1 MSEAYMSMLI
11 ASQEKKLEL
20 LERAIELDKEQEEII
35 TGEKPDMGALDANID
50 AKGALVGELDRL
62 DDGFE
67 ALYSKV
73 RDELINNKDA
83 HKEEIRILQELI
95 KKITEKIA
103 EVEAIEARSKV
114 NFESFMKKRRH
125 AIKGN
130 KSSVKAANVYAVNM
144 RKMNKI
150 DSVFL
155 DNKK

>member
-20 LERAIELDKEQEEII
+20 LEKAIELDREQEEII

-50 AKGALVGELDRL
+50 AKGALVDELDRL

-67 ALYSKV
+67 ALYAKV
-73 RDELINNKDA
+73 RDEFINNKDA
-83 HKEEIRILQELI
+83 HKEEIRTLQELI
-95 KKITEKIA
+95 RKITEKIA

-125 AIKGN
+125 MIKDN
-130 KSSVKAANVYAVNM
+130 RNSVKAANTYAVNM
-144 RKMNKI
+144 RKMSRT
-150 DSVFL
+150 DSYFV

>member
-20 LERAIELDKEQEEII
+20 LERAIELDREQEEII
-35 TGEKPDMGALDANID
+35 TGEKPDMRALDANID

-67 ALYSKV
+67 TLYAKV
-73 RDELINNKDA
+73 RDEFINNKDA
-83 HKEEIRILQELI
+83 HKEEIRTLQELI

-103 EVEAIEARSKV
+103 EVEAIEARSKM
-114 NFESFMKKRRH
+114 NFESFMKKKRH
-125 AIKGN
+125 SIKDT
-130 KSSVKAANVYAVNM
+130 KSSVRAANVYAVNM

>member
-35 TGEKPDMGALDANID
+35 TGEKPDMRALDANID

-67 ALYSKV
+67 SRYAKV

-83 HKEEIRILQELI
+83 HREEIRTLQELI
-95 KKITEKIA
+95 KKITGKIA

-114 NFESFMKKRRH
+114 NFESFMKKKRH
-125 AIKGN
+125 SLKDN
-130 KSSVKAANVYAVNM
+130 RSSVKAANVYAVNM

-150 DSVFL
+150 DSVFV

>member
-20 LERAIELDKEQEEII
+20 LERAIELDREQEEII

-50 AKGALVGELDRL
+50 AKGALIGELDRL

-67 ALYSKV
+67 TLYAKV
-73 RDELINNKDA
+73 RDEFINNKDA
-83 HKEEIRILQELI
+83 HKDEIRTLQELI

-103 EVEAIEARSKV
+103 EVETIEARSKM
-114 NFESFMKKRRH
+114 NFESFMKKKRH
-125 AIKGN
+125 SIKDT
-130 KSSVKAANVYAVNM
+130 KISVKAANVYAVNM